1 MPEDMNVE
9 FAQQLNERA
18 QERAQ
23 GRHTDARSNRV
34 HQVLEIAEV
43 LMLAV
48 VAVATAW
55 TGFQAVK
62 WDGQESVLYGDSS
75 TLRTQASTAAGLGAQ
90 RLAANASI
98 FTAWLQARFDKRT
111 ELMADLERRFSPDY
125 KAAFDAW
132 LKTDPFT
139 NPDAPPGPG
148 YMKEYHSPQLAE
160 AERLDSE
167 ANSTFDEGTHARHTA
182 ETYVR
187 DTVLF
192 ASVLFLVAISQRSKS
207 HIARLIGNLAAIG
220 VLVYV
225 LWDVT
230 GLPRV

>member
-1 MPEDMNVE
+1 MPEDMNIE
-9 FAQQLNERA
+9 FAQQLNEQA
-18 QERAQ
+18 HEHAH
-23 GRHTDARSNRV
+23 GRHTEARSNRV

-43 LMLAV
+43 LVLAV

-55 TGFQAVK
+55 TGFQAAK

-75 TLRTQASTAAGLGAQ
+75 TLRTQASTESALGAQ
-90 RLAANASI
+90 LLAANASI
-98 FTAWLQARFDKRT
+98 FTAWLQARFDNRT

-148 YMKEYHSPQLAE
+148 YMKDYRSPHFAE
-160 AERLDSE
+160 ADRLNTE
-167 ANSTFDEGTHARHTA
+167 ADHTFEEGTHARHTA

-207 HIARLIGNLAAIG
+207 HIARLIGNFAAVA

-225 LWDVT
+225 LLDVT